1 VKKSTAIALGV
12 FVVALGII
20 VPPFLGFFLK
30 SSIDTILLSIAAWE
44 TAIIA
49 ASALVIL
56 IQFGE
61 QFFFSIP
68 ELKIAFLIREDGET
82 YPRTLKLSKG
92 ERNRLIYFWMENIG
106 MPLKN
111 LSVWVTLSKEL
122 KIHSDPKEYEH
133 VEWKRVF
140 KYQEWH
146 NCLFFPGADNYMT
159 LSRGMHGVYPIV
171 IDAPATQGSFPIS
184 IAGTAD
190 NTARAFSGELRII
203 VE

>member
-1 VKKSTAIALGV
+1 MAIRLGV
-12 FVVALGII
+12 LAVVLGMT
-20 VPPFLGFFLK
+20 VPAFLGFFLK
-30 SSIDTILLSIAAWE
+30 WSNDTVLLSITAWK

-82 YPRTLKLSKG
+82 LPETWKLSKG
-92 ERNRLIYFWMENIG
+92 EKNKLIYFWMEDIG
-106 MPLKN
+106 IPLKN
-111 LSVWVTLSKEL
+111 LSVWVTLPKEL

-171 IDAPATQGSFPIS
+171 IDAPGTQGSFPIS
-184 IAGTAD
+184 IAGTAE